1 MKVTESLRNDFIA
14 SLNRLSNSIHK
25 IIDEEYYDY
34 FQISEIHRTYIE
46 YCKALKSIELFSD
59 IPVNLDIQ
67 LPKLFIKL
75 NWVGKATIK
84 DYFLF
89 GKFIRRNYRFE
100 KKAKA
105 MLEDIKTNL
114 QLIYVYLKNNNVIQN
129 RNNSYVNELR
139 G

>member
-1 MKVTESLRNDFIA
+1 MKLTESLRNDFIA
-14 SLNRLSNSIHK
+14 SLNRLSNSINK

-46 YCKALKSIELFSD
+46 YCKALKSVELFSD
-59 IPVNLDIQ
+59 IPANFDIK

-75 NWVGKATIK
+75 NWIGKVTIT

-89 GKFIRRNYRFE
+89 GKYTQRNYRFE

-105 MLEDIKTNL
+105 MLEDIKINL

-129 RNNSYVNELR
+129 RNNSYINELR

>member
-1 MKVTESLRNDFIA
+1 MKLTESLRNDFIA
-14 SLNRLSNSIHK
+14 SLNRLSNSINK
-25 IIDEEYYDY
+25 IIDEEYYDD

-46 YCKALKSIELFSD
+46 YCKALKSVELFSD
-59 IPVNLDIQ
+59 IPVNFDIK

-75 NWVGKATIK
+75 NWVGKATIT

-89 GKFIRRNYRFE
+89 GKYTQRNYRFE

-105 MLEDIKTNL
+105 MLEDIKINL

-129 RNNSYVNELR
+129 RNNSYINELR

>member
-1 MKVTESLRNDFIA
+1 MKLTESLRNDFIA
-14 SLNRLSNSIHK
+14 SLNRLSNSINK

-46 YCKALKSIELFSD
+46 YCKALKSVELFSD
-59 IPVNLDIQ
+59 IPVNLDIK

-75 NWVGKATIK
+75 NWVGKVTTK

-89 GKFIRRNYRFE
+89 GQYTQRNYRFE
-100 KKAKA
+100 KKAKT

-129 RNNSYVNELR
+129 RNNSYINELR